1 MYPNRNLFEKYI
13 TRDEIELIHE
23 YTLKILSE
31 VGVVIESDYAAEVF
45 AKNGA
50 HVEGHKIFIDEALLK
65 RGLSTVPKEFDIYSP
80 SGKLTL
86 GETAP
91 TICAGP
97 VAPTT
102 IQDFENNTY
111 RPASLKDVAEY
122 YMLQETSAVIDMPTH
137 SCQNTD
143 DLDKSGDDF
152 HTPQVAMGLKYCRK
166 PIYQGNTIT
175 PINYKKGFLVEAN
188 RRLVKLHR
196 EFYDIWDKPVTMSN
210 CCVLSPLAIGAE
222 VVDTIVGAVLENQ
235 PVIIISCSMTNLT
248 CPPTLASAIVQDN
261 ANILAGIVLTQ
272 LINPGVGA
280 VYGSVTSPTDMR
292 NVQLATG
299 APEAVLMQMGL
310 VAMGR
315 YYNLPVR
322 SGVSATTAVD
332 LDFQCGAESM
342 MTLMTGMLGKT
353 DFILNAA
360 GAYGGYN
367 LGSLEN
373 FVLDEENIA
382 YLSRVNQGLDIT
394 EDKLYFDLIKK
405 TGPRGNYLKGRTPK
419 DYRKENYFPN
429 IFVREGGSPADVIE
443 KNGNLVARAR
453 KVINE
458 RLESYELPDVT
469 TTQKKL
475 LNEYLPEGHKYDL

>member
-1 MYPNRNLFEKYI
+1 MYPNRNLYDKYI
-13 TRDEIELIHE
+13 SKAEIELIHE

-31 VGVVIESDYAAEVF
+31 VGVVIESDYAAELF
-45 AKNGA
+45 KKNGA
-50 HVEGHKIFIDEALLK
+50 RVEGHKIFIDEDLLK
-65 RGLSTVPKEFDIYSP
+65 KGLSTVPKEFEVYSP
-80 SGKLTL
+80 SGGLTL
-86 GETAP
+86 GESAP
-91 TICAGP
+91 TVCAGP

-102 IQDFENNTY
+102 IQDFEKKIY
-111 RPASLKDVAEY
+111 RPATLKDVEDY
-122 YMLQETSAVIDMPTH
+122 YKLQQTSVHIDMPTH

-143 DLDKSGDDF
+143 DLNKNVDDF
-152 HTPQVAMGLKYCRK
+152 HTPQVAMGLKYCTK

-175 PINYKKGFLVEAN
+175 PINYKKGSLVEAN
-188 RRLVKLHR
+188 RKLVKLHR
-196 EFYDIWDKPVTMSN
+196 EFYDIWDKPVTLSN

-222 VVDTIVGAVLENQ
+222 VVDTIVGCALENQ

-272 LINPGVGA
+272 LISPGVGA

-292 NVQLATG
+292 TVQLATG

-342 MTLMTGMLGKT
+342 MTLMTGILGKT
-353 DFILNAA
+353 DFILNSA

-382 YLSRVNQGLDIT
+382 YLKRINKGLDIT
-394 EDKLYFDLIKK
+394 EDKLHYDLIEK

-419 DYRKENYFPN
+419 DYRQEHIFPN
-429 IFVREGGSPADVIE
+429 IFVREGGSAADIIE
-443 KNGNLVARAR
+443 KNGDLAARAR
-453 KVINE
+453 KYVNE
-458 RLESYELPDVT
+458 RLAAYELPEVT

-475 LNEYLPEGHKYDL
+475 LNQYLPEGYKYDI